1 MTTKE
6 IEEIIAYGRA
16 NGQSNEYI
24 AEEITRK
31 INARWYHSRKDQCED
46 IIEIEEK

>member
-1 MTTKE
+1 MKTKD

-16 NGQSNEYI
+16 NNRTNEDTAKRI
-24 AEEITRK
+24 VEK

-46 IIEIEEK
+46 IIEVDE

>member
-1 MTTKE
+1 MKTKD

-16 NGQSNEYI
+16 NDRTNKEI
-24 AEEITRK
+24 AKSIAQK

-46 IIEIEEK
+46 IIEI